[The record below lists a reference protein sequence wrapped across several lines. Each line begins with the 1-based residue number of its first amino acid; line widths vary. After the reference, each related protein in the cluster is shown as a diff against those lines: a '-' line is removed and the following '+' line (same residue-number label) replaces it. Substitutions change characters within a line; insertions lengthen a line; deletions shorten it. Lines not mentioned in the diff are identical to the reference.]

1 MQDSTEFSVEMHVDS
16 LEEGHRVVV
25 VDDVLATGGT
35 MQATCQLLDTLNA
48 SIIGLSFLMEL
59 SFLRGREKLSK
70 VESITS
76 LLTY

>member
-1 MQDSTEFSVEMHVDS
+1 MDS
-16 LEEGHRVVV
+16 LEAGQRVVV

-35 MQATCQLLDTLNA
+35 MQATCQLLDKLNA